1 MTITYTFLGKGGTGK
16 TTIAFATAKRYAS
29 QGKKVLFVGQEPAST
44 LSLILGANIGSEPT
58 EIDSNLKAVNIQAAS
73 LLESGWEELKKLE
86 AEYIRTPFFKK
97 VYGQELGVLPGV
109 EGILTINVMRGYSAS
124 GEYDVIIYDG
134 TGDKETLRLLG
145 SAEVMSWYIRRF
157 RQVILDS
164 DLYKAISPF
173 VQPVSSAILNVDW
186 TGDNF
191 SQPTAK
197 MNELLDNAKAT
208 IADPN
213 RVAAYLVT
221 TDDRAAIATARYL
234 WGSAQQVNLT
244 VGGVILN
251 QADLVDNITA
261 ESSPITAEFSP
272 LSVTPVPRRST
283 EDWKPLMDAL
293 PDFSQAV
300 KAPKPLI
307 IDIEKS
313 QVSLFLPSFDKKQIG
328 LTQYGPEVTIEA
340 GDQRRNILLPPPL
353 SGKPVTGAKFQND
366 YLIISF

>member
-29 QGKKVLFVGQEPAST
+29 QGKRVLFVGQEPAST
-44 LSLILGANIGSEPT
+44 LSLILGANIGPEPT

-86 AEYIRTPFFKK
+86 AEYLRTPFFKN

-145 SAEVMSWYIRRF
+145 SAEIMSWYIRRF

-173 VQPVSSAILNVDW
+173 VQPISSAILNVDW

-191 SQPTAK
+191 SQPTEK
-197 MNELLDNAKAT
+197 INELLDNAKST

-221 TDDRAAIATARYL
+221 TDDKAAIATARYL

-261 ESSPITAEFSP
+261 EFTP
-272 LSVTPVPRRST
+272 LSVAPIPRRST

-300 KAPKPLI
+300 KAPKPII

-328 LTQYGPEVTIEA
+328 LTTNGPEVTIEA
-340 GDQRRNILLPPPL
+340 GDQRRNIFLPPPL
-353 SGKPVTGAKFQND
+353 SGKPVRGAKFQND

>member
-29 QGKKVLFVGQEPAST
+29 QGKQVLFVGQEPAST
-44 LSLILGANIGSEPT
+44 LSLILGANIGPEPT
-58 EIDSNLKAVNIQAAS
+58 EIDSNLKAVHIQAAS
-73 LLESGWEELKKLE
+73 LLESGWKQLKKLE

-109 EGILTINVMRGYSAS
+109 EGILTINAMQEYSAS
-124 GEYDVIIYDG
+124 GKYDLIIYDG
-134 TGDKETLRLLG
+134 SGDKETLRLLG
-145 SAEVMSWYIRRF
+145 SAEIMSWYIRRF

-173 VQPVSSAILNVDW
+173 VQPVSNAILNVDW
-186 TGDNF
+186 TGNNF
-191 SQPTAK
+191 SQPTEK
-197 MNELLDNAKAT
+197 INELLDNAKAT

-221 TDDRAAIATARYL
+221 TKDKAAIATARYL

-251 QADLVDNITA
+251 QADNVDNIT
-261 ESSPITAEFSP
+261 PEFSP
-272 LSVTPVPRRST
+272 LSLTPVPRRST
-283 EDWKPLMDAL
+283 ENWQPLMDAL

-300 KAPKPLI
+300 KAPKPII
-307 IDIEKS
+307 IDIQKS

-328 LTQYGPEVTIEA
+328 LIQDGPEVTIEA
-340 GDQRRNILLPPPL
+340 GDQRRNIFLPPPL
-353 SGKPVTGAKFQND
+353 SGRPVRGAKFKDD

>member
-1 MTITYTFLGKGGTGK
+1 MSITYTFLGKGGTGK
-16 TTIAFATAKRYAS
+16 TIIAFATAKRYAS
-29 QGKKVLFVGQEPAST
+29 LGKRVLFVGQEPAST
-44 LSLILGANIGSEPT
+44 LSLILGANIGPEPT

-73 LLESGWEELKKLE
+73 LLENGWEELKKLE

-109 EGILTINVMRGYSAS
+109 EGIMTINVMRGYSAS
-124 GEYDVIIYDG
+124 GKYDVIIYDG

-145 SAEVMSWYIRRF
+145 SAEIMSWYIRRF

-164 DLYKAISPF
+164 DVYKAISPF
-173 VQPVSSAILNVDW
+173 VQPISSAILNVDW

-191 SQPTAK
+191 SQPTEK
-197 MNELLDNAKAT
+197 INELLDNAKAT

-221 TDDRAAIATARYL
+221 TNDKAAIATAKYL

-251 QADLVDNITA
+251 QADLADNVTN
-261 ESSPITAEFSP
+261 EFAP
-272 LSVTPVPRRST
+272 LSVTSIPRLSN
-283 EDWKPLMDAL
+283 EDWQPLMDAL

-300 KAPKPLI
+300 KAPKPII

-313 QVSLFLPSFDKKQIG
+313 QVSLFLPGFDKKQIG

-340 GDQRRNILLPPPL
+340 GDQRRNIFLPQPL